1 MPMCRKAYVMS
12 HPTMDFLK
20 ETVAGAPDLVSE
32 DEESTPKPKR
42 RR

>member
-1 MPMCRKAYVMS
+1 MSVCRKAYVMS
-12 HPTMDFLK
+12 DPTMDFLK

-32 DEESTPKPKR
+32 DEESAPKPKR